1 MATLLDFI
9 VALLT
14 SIGDLV
20 VIFLRDVALR
30 GDPLALLVFL
40 VGAGLTT
47 AAVAGFGAALH
58 ALAQELLRRR
68 DPMKWNGGAMSYN
81 EMKDV
86 IERAGSVVPELKQS
100 KPAQADPDAPDTAP
114 A

>member
-14 SIGDLV
+14 SIIDLV

-40 VGAGLTT
+40 VGAALTT
-47 AAVAGFGAALH
+47 AAVAGFG
-58 ALAQELLRRR
+58 LLVAGAVAESVGISPPSPGRTPPRR
-68 DPMKWNGGAMSYN
+68 D
-81 EMKDV
+81 
-86 IERAGSVVPELKQS
+86 R
-100 KPAQADPDAPDTAP
+100 
-114 A
+114 

>member
-47 AAVAGFGAALH
+47 AAVTGFGLLVVG
-58 ALAQELLRRR
+58 ALADSVGISVPSPGRTPSQR
-68 DPMKWNGGAMSYN
+68 D
-81 EMKDV
+81 
-86 IERAGSVVPELKQS
+86 R
-100 KPAQADPDAPDTAP
+100 
-114 A
+114 

>member
-30 GDPLALLVFL
+30 GDPLALVVFL

-47 AAVAGFGAALH
+47 AAVAGFGLLVAG
-58 ALAQELLRRR
+58 ALAESLGISPPSPGRTPSQR
-68 DPMKWNGGAMSYN
+68 D
-81 EMKDV
+81 
-86 IERAGSVVPELKQS
+86 R
-100 KPAQADPDAPDTAP
+100 
-114 A
+114 

>member
-30 GDPLALLVFL
+30 GDPLALVVFL

-47 AAVAGFGAALH
+47 AAVAGFGLLVAG
-58 ALAQELLRRR
+58 ALAESLGINPPSPGRTPSQR
-68 DPMKWNGGAMSYN
+68 
-81 EMKDV
+81 
-86 IERAGSVVPELKQS
+86 ER
-100 KPAQADPDAPDTAP
+100 
-114 A
+114 